1 VAGALVRGTAFA
13 DVGVPLDDPFRFEF
27 PRARMVGDDA
37 IEGTVIYID
46 TFGNLVSSIGGPEW
60 QTFIDHANGDLTE
73 MVVEV
78 DRVIVPVVTTFGDVP
93 EDDGCAYVGST
104 GRIEV
109 AVNLGSAAK
118 RFGASIGSSVRLKR
132 LSQEM

>member
-1 VAGALVRGTAFA
+1 
-13 DVGVPLDDPFRFEF
+13 
-27 PRARMVGDDA
+27 MIGDDS

-46 TFGNLVSSIGGPEW
+46 TYGNLVSSIGGAEW
-60 QTFIDHANGDLTE
+60 QEFLVHANGDLTE
-73 MVVEV
+73 MVAEV

-118 RFGASIGSSVRLKR
+118 RFGASIGSPVRLKR
-132 LSQEM
+132 ISQEM